1 MSSLRPA
8 VHIAR
13 GASYLIVRTIV
24 NSGVSITAF
33 AIIAR
38 LISKNEMGEVV
49 VLMLITNGAALLA
62 GMGVSSTATKF
73 VASFNAKDEYEKM
86 RRAGYGC
93 LIINL
98 MATAIIS
105 IAIYFSSDLLASF
118 LFGNIAKGALLRLL
132 LLEIVAISMT
142 SSLAGIL
149 TGLKLFRQLSLV
161 SMMTFT
167 VRQFLV
173 VILLWLGWGVSG
185 IVIGW
190 GIGDSLSSVILTV
203 YTRKFLGP
211 VRLGFG
217 LAKLLRFSAPLF
229 LGEVATYAWTW
240 FDRGL
245 LLPLASL
252 AELGSYN
259 VAVTAYGMLDAFPS
273 AISGTLFPFYS
284 QFHPDEGSQS
294 QKRDLEMAVHSASRY
309 LAFITIPLAIGLAA
323 TALPAATLL
332 AGSSYADAA
341 LPLSVLA
348 ISLAIA
354 CQIRA
359 LSSVLVVLGRT
370 VTSALVT
377 IASVVIPIFLGIFL
391 VKELGTLGASLA
403 RGASL
408 VILLL
413 LSMII
418 LKRIMKLR
426 LDMKAYKSAWIAS
439 LVMGVVVLGAQQIF
453 YNKYLLVLYVGLGA
467 LVFLLAMRQLR
478 AVTREDMDLL
488 SDFLGPRMKF
498 VTRWVGK
505 VIGTK

>member
-1 MSSLRPA
+1 
-8 VHIAR
+8 
-13 GASYLIVRTIV
+13 
-24 NSGVSITAF
+24 VSITAF

-38 LISKNEMGEVV
+38 LISKNEMGEVA

-62 GMGVSSTATKF
+62 GMGVNATATKF

-132 LLEIVAISMT
+132 LLEIVAISVT

-167 VRQFLV
+167 IRQILV
-173 VILLWLGWGVSG
+173 VTLLWLGWGVSG

-211 VRLGFG
+211 IRLDFG
-217 LAKLLRFSAPLF
+217 LAKLLKFSAPLF
-229 LGEVATYAWTW
+229 FGEVATYAWTW

-245 LLPLASL
+245 LLPLVSL

-259 VAVTAYGMLDAFPS
+259 VAVTAFGMLDAFPS
-273 AISGTLFPFYS
+273 AISGVLFPFYS
-284 QFHPDEGSQS
+284 HFYTEES
-294 QKRDLEMAVHSASRY
+294 KRSEKKEDLENAVLTASRY
-309 LAFITIPLAIGLAA
+309 LSFITIPLAIGLAA
-323 TALPAATLL
+323 TALPAATVL
-332 AGSSYADAA
+332 AGANYADAA
-341 LPLSVLA
+341 YPLAVLA
-348 ISLAIA
+348 LSLAVA

-359 LSSVLVVLGRT
+359 LGSVLVVLGRT

-377 IASVVIPIFLGIFL
+377 VTSVVIPIFLGILL
-391 VKELGTLGASLA
+391 VKNLGILGASLA
-403 RGASL
+403 RGVSL

-413 LSMII
+413 LSMIV
-418 LKRIMKLR
+418 LRRIMKLQF
-426 LDMKAYKSAWIAS
+426 DMKAYQSAWLAG

-467 LVFLLAMRQLR
+467 LVFLFAMRQLR
-478 AVTREDMDLL
+478 TVTREDIDLL
-488 SDFLGPRMKF
+488 SDFLGPKMKF
-498 VTRWVGK
+498 ITRWLGK
-505 VIGTK
+505 VLDIK